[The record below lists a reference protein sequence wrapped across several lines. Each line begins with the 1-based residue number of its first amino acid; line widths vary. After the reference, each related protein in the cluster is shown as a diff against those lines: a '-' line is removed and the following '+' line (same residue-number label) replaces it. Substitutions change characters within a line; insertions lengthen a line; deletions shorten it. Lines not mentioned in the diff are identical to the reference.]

1 MPKAPTFS
9 ELILLEDD
17 RIVVIDKPADMASLD
32 DKDAINVQ
40 QLARAYDPELRLCH
54 RIDKQTSGVLVL
66 AKDAEAYRHLAMQFQ
81 NRTVKK
87 QYVALVAGI
96 HSFDQLLIDLPLHV
110 TTNKKVFV
118 SKSEG
123 KPAQTIVTTET
134 NFRGHTLLRCEPV
147 TGRMHQIRVHLA
159 AQGCPIVGDTLY
171 NGADLLLSDIKRKY
185 KASGRKDEAPLNHGF
200 LLHARSI
207 SFAHPND
214 ESLVQ
219 VEAPLTKN
227 FQVVLRQL
235 EKHDK

>member
-17 RIVVIDKPADMASLD
+17 RIAVIDKPADMASLD

-40 QLARAYDPELRLCH
+40 QLARAHDPELRLCH
-54 RIDKQTSGVLVL
+54 RLDKQTSGVLVL

-96 HSFDQLLIDLPLHV
+96 HSFDQHLIDLPLHV

-118 SKSEG
+118 SKNEG

-185 KASGRKDEAPLNHGF
+185 KASGRKDEQPLNHGF

-219 VEAPLTKN
+219 VEAPLNKN